1 MDTQNHIKSLG
12 FKYGGFYA
20 LLYILILV
28 IEESFDLK
36 NQVVIS
42 IGGIVLSFL
51 IVWQATNEFKS
62 LGDGLIDLAS
72 GIKLG
77 LAIGAIGGLGYALF
91 MYVNYSFIN
100 TEFVETAREEIQ
112 NQLQLQR
119 ESGQLKTD
127 EEAEMAEKA
136 ALLFTSP
143 FVLATIALI
152 GQLFKTFIFG
162 LIIGLINRNKN
173 S

>member
-1 MDTQNHIKSLG
+1 MDTQNHIKTVG
-12 FKYGGFYA
+12 IKYGGFYA

-28 IEESFDLK
+28 IEESFDLG
-36 NQVVIS
+36 NQVIIS
-42 IGGIVLSFL
+42 IGGIVLSFF
-51 IVWQATNEFKS
+51 IVWQATNEYKS
-62 LGDGLIDLAS
+62 LGDGLIDISS
-72 GIKLG
+72 GIKIG
-77 LAIGAIGGLGYALF
+77 LAIGAIGGIGYGIF
-91 MYVNYSFIN
+91 MYVNYSIIN
-100 TEFVETAREEIQ
+100 TEFIENAREEIQ

-119 ESGQLKTD
+119 ESGQIKTD
-127 EEAEMAEKA
+127 EEADMAEKA

-173 S
+173 